1 LVGVGAAAG
10 AWELPAPTGVG
21 VGAPVAPGNHC
32 KGLNADMAL
41 TTGPVAVVGG
51 AVASVWG
58 GWAAEAAVTV
68 ELACCC
74 CMAMAP
80 GLLPSVA
87 AACAAPWPTM
97 ACKGTMLGYWE
108 SH

>member
-1 LVGVGAAAG
+1 MVGVDAAAG
-10 AWELPAPTGVG
+10 AGALLAAG
-21 VGAPVAPGNHC
+21 VGAGAPLAPGNHC

-41 TTGPVAVVGG
+41 ATGPVAAG
-51 AVASVWG
+51 AADASVWG
-58 GWAAEAAVTV
+58 GWAAELAVMV

-74 CMAMAP
+74 CCWMAP